1 MHIVP
6 WASSEIAKKT
16 ETASGKSLW
25 RSFSQRASLMI
36 RIARC
41 NDEQL
46 SQCGL
51 ALGNDFPSAPLADQ
65 SGSPA
70 CMIEDTNAIQA
81 DASATVEA
89 EHAAATEDESLTDE
103 AIEIGREISGRVCR
117 SLQDAR
123 EKTEDAVMAVCDH
136 VTKLVAIAR
145 QGNEEAQGT
154 LHTIVG
160 TGGSSRF
167 DDETSI
173 AEVVHTQAES
183 VNSFV
188 ADTREFFNQQITI
201 GDAASK
207 SCQEMQL
214 CVAQV
219 VKLVFS
225 SEILAYN
232 IQIESARLGDD
243 GRAFSVL
250 GDEMVRFSSKVRD
263 ANIAIQ
269 ASLQL
274 VTETM
279 RQFQEQ
285 SKAMD
290 VRLDEFT
297 EQLRRKMDDVQ
308 MRTSKLTDSLHS
320 TLERITHRNQAVIAC
335 SNDALSEL
343 QFQDPLAQSLMRTE
357 MEVERLKLLIE
368 TGTCDSLEYS
378 ELNPC
383 IGNDGS
389 QDRQPGI
396 VDLF

>member
-1 MHIVP
+1 MMRLARSSDEEIRRCELSWGLGDGVLP
-6 WASSEIAKKT
+6 KAASPSCTPEDGGNVDTNEEVCAT
-16 ETASGKSLW
+16 
-25 RSFSQRASLMI
+25 
-36 RIARC
+36 
-41 NDEQL
+41 
-46 SQCGL
+46 
-51 ALGNDFPSAPLADQ
+51 ALGDSKPAEADELTSNQ
-65 SGSPA
+65 
-70 CMIEDTNAIQA
+70 DTTIQE
-81 DASATVEA
+81 TPEVKPV
-89 EHAAATEDESLTDE
+89 L
-103 AIEIGREISGRVCR
+103 EIGREISGRICR

-123 EKTEDAVMAVCDH
+123 EKTEDAVLAVCDH
-136 VTKLVAIAR
+136 VAKLVEIAT
-145 QGNEEAQGT
+145 QGNEEAQDT

-160 TGGSSRF
+160 TGGSCRPSAK
-167 DDETSI
+167 ETSI
-173 AEVVHTQAES
+173 AEVVLTQAES

-188 ADTREFFNQQITI
+188 ADTREFFNQQIEI

-232 IQIESARLGDD
+232 IQIESARLGED

-269 ASLQL
+269 SSLKL

-285 SKAMD
+285 SRAMD
-290 VRLDEFT
+290 VRLDAFT

-308 MRTSKLTDSLHS
+308 MRTSKLTDSLHL
-320 TLERITHRNQAVIAC
+320 TLDRITHRNREVIAC
-335 SNDALSEL
+335 SHDALSEL

-357 MEVERLKLLIE
+357 GDVDRLRRLIE
-368 TGTCDSLEYS
+368 SGSCDSIDIS
-378 ELNPC
+378 ELDPC
-383 IGNDGS
+383 IGNAAS
-389 QDRQPGI
+389 QDREPGA
-396 VDLF
+396 VELF

>member
-1 MHIVP
+1 M
-6 WASSEIAKKT
+6 
-16 ETASGKSLW
+16 
-25 RSFSQRASLMI
+25 MY
-36 RIARC
+36 RIALCSDDQLRRC
-41 NDEQL
+41 A
-46 SQCGL
+46 SAL
-51 ALGNDFPSAPLADQ
+51 AS
-65 SGSPA
+65 
-70 CMIEDTNAIQA
+70 EDTNIQA
-81 DASATVEA
+81 QDHSAAQVCENVDCMDTVA
-89 EHAAATEDESLTDE
+89 DESAIIPESADLE
-103 AIEIGREISGRVCR
+103 ATIAVAEIGREISGRICR
-117 SLQDAR
+117 SLRDAR
-123 EKTEDAVMAVCDH
+123 AKTEDAVIAVCDH
-136 VTKLVAIAR
+136 VAKLVEIAR
-145 QGNEEAQGT
+145 QGNEEAEHT

-160 TGGSSRF
+160 PGAGARIGAG
-167 DDETSI
+167 DTSI

-188 ADTREFFNQQITI
+188 ADTREFFNQQIAI

-269 ASLQL
+269 SSLKL

-279 RQFQEQ
+279 RQFQDQ

-290 VRLDEFT
+290 LRLDAFT
-297 EQLRRKMDDVQ
+297 EQLRRKMCDVQ
-308 MRTSKLTDSLHS
+308 MRTSKLTDSLHL
-320 TLERITHRNQAVIAC
+320 TLERITHRNQEVIAC
-335 SNDALSEL
+335 SQDALSEL
-343 QFQDPLAQSLMRTE
+343 QFQDPLAQNLMRTE
-357 MEVERLKLLIE
+357 MEVERLTDLIAA
-368 TGTCDSLEYS
+368 GTCDSIAYS
-378 ELNPC
+378 ELNPS

-389 QDRQPGI
+389 QDREPGI

>member
-1 MHIVP
+1 MHILLAVTTKIEENS
-6 WASSEIAKKT
+6 AAAI
-16 ETASGKSLW
+16 GKSLW
-25 RSFSQRASLMI
+25 RSLSARASMMC
-36 RIARC
+36 R
-41 NDEQL
+41 
-46 SQCGL
+46 L
-51 ALGNDFPSAPLADQ
+51 ALCSDDQ
-65 SGSPA
+65 LLR
-70 CMIEDTNAIQA
+70 C
-81 DASATVEA
+81 ASALASDDTSIPSHEQIIAQVSESPDRSETLTEGTADELQIISEA
-89 EHAAATEDESLTDE
+89 EDVAATNP
-103 AIEIGREISGRVCR
+103 AVEIGREISGRICR

-123 EKTEDAVMAVCDH
+123 EKTEDAVIAVCEH
-136 VTKLVAIAR
+136 VAKLVEIAR
-145 QGNEEAQGT
+145 QGNEEAEDT

-160 TGGSSRF
+160 PGAGVRT
-167 DDETSI
+167 DAEETSI

-188 ADTREFFNQQITI
+188 ADTREFFNEQIAI

-269 ASLQL
+269 SSLKL

-290 VRLDEFT
+290 LRLDAFT
-297 EQLRRKMDDVQ
+297 EQLRRKMVDVQ
-308 MRTSKLTDSLHS
+308 TRTSKLTHSLHL
-320 TLERITHRNQAVIAC
+320 TLERITHRNQEVIAC
-335 SNDALSEL
+335 SHDALSEL

-357 MEVERLKLLIE
+357 MEVERLTHLIE
-368 TGTCDSLEYS
+368 AGTCDSIAYS
-378 ELNPC
+378 ELNPR

-389 QDRQPGI
+389 QDREPGF
-396 VDLF
+396 VELF